1 MRFPIDPLP
10 PVGVTDDPYEIR
22 ETAALTALRP
32 IGPRTLPPLIVPQR
46 RPAPPPNRAQ
56 QRANDTERRGRE
68 ERRMADRRT
77 QSQPVTVD
85 TRTGLDRRK
94 GKRREDDPTT
104 RVDLKA

>member
-10 PVGVTDDPYEIR
+10 PVGVTDDPYEIQ
-22 ETAALTALRP
+22 EKAAITAVRP
-32 IGPRTLPPLIVPQR
+32 VGARTLPPLVVPQR
-46 RPAPPPNRAQ
+46 HPEPPNRTPQ
-56 QRANDTERRGRE
+56 QRASEVERRAHE
-68 ERRMADRRT
+68 ERREADRRT
-77 QSQPVTVD
+77 QNQPVTVD